1 MSGEKNISG
10 LIDLRDKWFHVEAKI
25 EEVQAKLE
33 AQDRIKKIAQ
43 NDQQLQAVEQKIKNL
58 SDKCQTL
65 EEEKGSIQ
73 KQIDLME
80 KNMNDRERAFEDF
93 QEKARKKSD
102 AFEGKTQKE
111 LVRVNSEIE
120 SAKRHQQEH
129 GFSLIELSSTLD
141 ELSKKFTQ
149 EMESFRKDM
158 EGLGDNL
165 EEIGNFKEGMEG
177 LNEKLK
183 NIEQKTST
191 LQEEMHKYTTEVK
204 GLRGVLSNL
213 KSDVRPRMQ
222 RSISARQYVQ
232 TKSTDTVTQGIGQK
246 TMMPI
251 AKVLGISMDD
261 AFLLKTAASSEIPK
275 APLPNI
281 GERPE
286 RYQTLR
292 QRKHPGLLQS
302 NNQDRDVH
310 VHSAT
315 EDLTS
320 QPTSQNMPKFSKKN
334 TFYSKKLIEN

>member
-10 LIDLRDKWFHVEAKI
+10 LIDLRDKWFHVEAKL

-58 SDKCQTL
+58 TDKCQTL

-73 KQIDLME
+73 KQIDFVE
-80 KNMNDRERAFEDF
+80 KSMSDRERAFKDF

-102 AFEGKTQKE
+102 AFQEKTQQE
-111 LVRVNSEIE
+111 FLRVNSEIE
-120 SAKRHQQEH
+120 SAKKHQQEH
-129 GFSLIELSSTLD
+129 GFSLIELSSTMD
-141 ELSKKFTQ
+141 GLSKKFTQ
-149 EMESFRKDM
+149 EMDSFRKDI
-158 EGLGDNL
+158 EGLDDSL
-165 EEIGNFKEGMEG
+165 KEIGNFKEGMEG

-191 LQEEMHKYTTEVK
+191 LQEEMQKYTTEVK
-204 GLRGVLSNL
+204 GLRGELSNL
-213 KSDVRPRMQ
+213 KSDIRPRMQ
-222 RSISARQYVQ
+222 RAMSARQYVQ
-232 TKSTDTVTQGIGQK
+232 TKSTDTVTQGISQK

-251 AKVLGISMDD
+251 SKVLGISMDD
-261 AFLLKTAASSEIPK
+261 GFLLKSAASSEIPK

-286 RYQTLR
+286 RYQTPR

-302 NNQDRDVH
+302 NKQDG
-310 VHSAT
+310 AT
-315 EDLTS
+315 EDLHVS
-320 QPTSQNMPKFSKKN
+320 KQPTSHTVPKFSKATHSTPKN
-334 TFYSKKLIEN
+334 